1 MKTKEKVKQML
12 KGLPDN
18 VTMEDIHYHLYV
30 RQKVEKGL
38 KDIRAGRFFTQEEAE
53 KRFKKWLIK

>member
-38 KDIRAGRFFTQEEAE
+38 KDIREGRFFTQAEAE
-53 KRFKKWLIK
+53 YRVL

>member
-1 MKTKEKVKQML
+1 MKTKDKVKQML

-38 KDIRAGRFFTQEEAE
+38 KDIREGRFFTQEEAE